1 MKKLFLIAILTWIS
15 FSSCETPGVSNPGLN
30 EGEVFLKV
38 GSKVL
43 KVHRVTLSSSGERIW
58 VLAPKDTT
66 VEVYI
71 ETIGVKNGKSSSSVI
86 TVE

>member
-1 MKKLFLIAILTWIS
+1 MKKIFLIAFLIS
-15 FSSCETPGVSNPGLN
+15 LCFYSCDTPGVSNPGVN
-30 EGEVFLKV
+30 EGEVFLRV

-43 KVHRVTLSSSGERIW
+43 KVHKVTLSSSGERIW

-71 ETIGVKNGKSSSSVI
+71 ETIGIKNGKSSSSVI